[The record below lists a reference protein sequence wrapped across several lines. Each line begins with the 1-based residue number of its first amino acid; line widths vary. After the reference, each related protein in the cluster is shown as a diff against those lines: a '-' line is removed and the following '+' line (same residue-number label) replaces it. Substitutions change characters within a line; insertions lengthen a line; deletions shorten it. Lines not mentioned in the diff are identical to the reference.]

1 LKNTKKRV
9 FKSEKRKMRIRERCT
24 AVQFPT
30 SVVNVALLAF
40 AAECRAA
47 APLSGTQQQ
56 TRRSDARRP
65 NDGTDRLT
73 HGQTLDIS
81 QTMLRSWWRGTVVE
95 RRSLAGELSL
105 SCARPAADG

>member
-1 LKNTKKRV
+1 
-9 FKSEKRKMRIRERCT
+9 MRIRERCT
-24 AVQFPT
+24 AVQLPT

-40 AAECRAA
+40 AAECRAV
-47 APLSGTQQQ
+47 APLSIDISCPSGPQQQ
-56 TRRSDARRP
+56 TRRSDVRRP